1 MLLDR
6 SDDVNMTNEDIKNSE
21 ELDIKVW
28 SNRSS
33 TIMFIIIV
41 DKKCYVIIV

>member
-33 TIMFIIIV
+33 TIMFIFIV
-41 DKKCYVIIV
+41 DKKRYVIIV